1 MVGTP
6 SDSMTADL
14 GAVAERCR
22 QREMGQGGEQHDEG
36 ACLVDLRSA
45 FSMRISVETS
55 RESIPSSQRTGIKRK
70 AGVGSAIAM
79 VLN

>member
-1 MVGTP
+1 
-6 SDSMTADL
+6 
-14 GAVAERCR
+14 
-22 QREMGQGGEQHDEG
+22 MGQGGEQHDEG

-55 RESIPSSQRTGIKRK
+55 RESNPLSQRTGIERY
-70 AGVGSAIAM
+70 AGKWRTATM